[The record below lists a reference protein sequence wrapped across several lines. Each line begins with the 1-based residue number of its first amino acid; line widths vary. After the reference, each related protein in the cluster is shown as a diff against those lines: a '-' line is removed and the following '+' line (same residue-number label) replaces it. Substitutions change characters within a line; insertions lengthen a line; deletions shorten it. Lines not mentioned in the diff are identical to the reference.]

1 MHRAEALNKS
11 GLPYNGFCVHP
22 VIRLSGFLALCVL
35 LARAAWVQAFTAA
48 VLLGLF
54 YHLAEVPLRTG
65 LTALKR
71 LRWLLISLVLI
82 HLAFTPGVPVFPG
95 LLNVPTLQGLEDGLL
110 RAALLILLMLAA
122 HLLMQSTARGA
133 LLAALL
139 WFSAP
144 LARLG
149 FARERLALRVMLTL
163 QAVAEVQNLMVHAAA
178 PDDAQG
184 RASVAGGSLPRIPA
198 THRDVLVSREAG
210 GRERPPATLG
220 HPARHRT
227 PGATQHSTRLAR
239 IAQRA
244 SLLWENVLQRAENAP
259 CVTLDIPACGAPPLR
274 QWCYLLLAAA
284 LFWALGT
291 P

>member
-1 MHRAEALNKS
+1 MPDS
-11 GLPYNGFCVHP
+11 FCVHP

-35 LARAAWVQAFTAA
+35 LARAAWVQVFTAA

-54 YHLAEVPLRTG
+54 YHLAEIPLRAG
-65 LTALKR
+65 LAALKR
-71 LRWLLISLVLI
+71 LRWLLISLILI
-82 HLAFTPGVPVFPG
+82 HLAFTPGVPLFSG
-95 LLNVPTLQGLEDGLL
+95 LFSVPTLQGLEDGLL
-110 RAALLILLMLAA
+110 RTALLVLLMLAA

-163 QAVAEVQNLMVHAAA
+163 QAVAEVQNLVRAAA
-178 PDDAQG
+178 PDQY
-184 RASVAGGSLPRIPA
+184 
-198 THRDVLVSREAG
+198 
-210 GRERPPATLG
+210 
-220 HPARHRT
+220 
-227 PGATQHSTRLAR
+227 STRLAR

-244 SLLWENVLQRAENAP
+244 SLLWENVLQRAESAP

-274 QWCYLLLAAA
+274 QWFYLLLAAA

>member
-1 MHRAEALNKS
+1 
-11 GLPYNGFCVHP
+11 
-22 VIRLSGFLALCVL
+22 
-35 LARAAWVQAFTAA
+35 
-48 VLLGLF
+48 
-54 YHLAEVPLRTG
+54 
-65 LTALKR
+65 
-71 LRWLLISLVLI
+71 
-82 HLAFTPGVPVFPG
+82 
-95 LLNVPTLQGLEDGLL
+95 
-110 RAALLILLMLAA
+110 
-122 HLLMQSTARGA
+122 
-133 LLAALL
+133 
-139 WFSAP
+139 
-144 LARLG
+144 G

-184 RASVAGGSLPRIPA
+184 RASVAGG
-198 THRDVLVSREAG
+198 
-210 GRERPPATLG
+210 
-220 HPARHRT
+220 RT

-274 QWCYLLLAAA
+274 QWCYLLLVAA